1 MLDRLPNLFSVAWFH
16 AYNIKTQI
24 QLNEFYPN
32 TLNYMLRYV
41 PVDRDIVLN
50 MVDNLDKNGVV
61 FPSIES
67 RSRKTSIYCDNWLG
81 WA

>member
-1 MLDRLPNLFSVAWFH
+1 
-16 AYNIKTQI
+16 
-24 QLNEFYPN
+24 
-32 TLNYMLRYV
+32 MLRYV

-67 RSRKTSIYCDNWLG
+67 GSWKTSIYCDNGLG
-81 WA
+81 